1 MQQLKWIVVL
11 FLLVVSC
18 AHKEKAEETKP
29 KTEADAMR
37 LVARVQSRPGGKEFV
52 LLEAYGK
59 WTLQEGTNL
68 LSYGTDGRTAS
79 LVTSG
84 EKLGQFVAADVQSG
98 QVEIGDAVYHRTKA
112 APSSTLTTP
121 APTQATPASAP
132 AAPKVEEKAPASKVI
147 EPVPLPS
154 Y

>member
-1 MQQLKWIVVL
+1 MAL
-11 FLLVVSC
+11 FLLVTSC
-18 AHKEKAEETKP
+18 ADKEQVVEAKP
-29 KTEADAMR
+29 KTEKDTMR
-37 LVARVQSRPGGKEFV
+37 LVARVQSRPGGKDFV

-59 WTLQEGTNL
+59 WTLEEGTNL
-68 LSYGTDGRTAS
+68 SSYGTDGRTAA

-84 EKLGQFVAADVQSG
+84 EKLGQFVAADVKSG

-112 APSSTLTTP
+112 NAATTSDSKPQP
-121 APTQATPASAP
+121 AQESP
-132 AAPKVEEKAPASKVI
+132 AAAPELRKVEEKAPSSKVI